1 MSLTTDTTDEARSAR
16 EAMVAWLENHLTS
29 PAVLAAL
36 RTVPREA
43 FVPEGTP
50 LADAYAPDRPVIT
63 RREEHGAATSSVSAA
78 SLQGRMIELAQV
90 GPGARALEIGS
101 GGYNAALLAE
111 VVGEAGSVVSIDIDP
126 WVTGRATEYLSA
138 TGYGDRVTVLTGDGE
153 LPVEGEGPFDAILV
167 TVGAWDIA
175 PAWLDQLAQGGRLV
189 VPLRMRSVTRTV
201 ALRWEGDHLVSEGTE
216 TGGFVPM
223 QGIGG
228 HDEHALHL
236 PDPAGGLLTLRFDDE
251 VPAQPH
257 LLDGVLATPELE
269 AWSGIPL
276 AHGQEFSGLH
286 LWFASFL
293 DGFCRINA
301 DPGSELSAL
310 QAQTWFPFG
319 TAAGDSFA
327 YLAIR
332 PLQDGGPGVE
342 FGARAWG
349 AHADGAAE
357 RLNAQVRAWDEAGR
371 PDHADI
377 AYWPD
382 GADLAAA
389 PQGATHLRKAHGVIT
404 ISWPA
409 ES

>member
-1 MSLTTDTTDEARSAR
+1 MKLTTETAQPHSAR
-16 EAMVAWLENHLTS
+16 EAMVARLEGRLVS

-50 LADAYAPDRPVIT
+50 LEETYAPDRPVVT
-63 RREEHGAATSSVSAA
+63 RRDEHGADTSSVSAP
-78 SLQGRMIELAQV
+78 SLQGRMIELAQI
-90 GPGARALEIGS
+90 GPGARMLEIGS

-126 WVTGRATEYLSA
+126 WVTARAVECLAA
-138 TGYGDRVTVLTGDGE
+138 TGYSEQVTVLTGDGE
-153 LPVEGEGPFDAILV
+153 LPVEGHGPFDAILV

-175 PAWLDQLAQGGRLV
+175 PAWLDQLVEGGRLV
-189 VPLRMRSVTRTV
+189 VPLRMRSVTRTL
-201 ALRWEGDHLVSEGTE
+201 ALRWAGNHLVSEGAE

-236 PDPAGGLLTLRFDDE
+236 PDPDGGHLTLRFDDE
-251 VPAQPH
+251 VPARPH
-257 LLDGVLATPELE
+257 LLDGVLATPPVEV
-269 AWSGIPL
+269 WSGLPL
-276 AHGQEFSGLH
+276 SHGQDFSGLH

-301 DPGSELSAL
+301 DPGSELAGL

-327 YLAIR
+327 HLAIR
-332 PLQDGGPGVE
+332 PLAEGGGVE

-349 AHADGAAE
+349 PHAIEAAE
-357 RLNAQVRAWDEAGR
+357 RLNAQIEAWDKAGR
-371 PDHADI
+371 PDHAEI
-377 AYWPD
+377 AYWPE
-382 GADLAAA
+382 GADLTAA
-389 PQGATHLRKAHGVIT
+389 PGAAHLRKAHGVLT
-404 ISWPA
+404 ISWPL